1 MGCLISL
8 FFFHISSSLLTEQV
22 KNGLVYAIKKMFII
36 SIDIIKMN
44 KHIVSF
50 SIVSSSCIFYIFELT
65 AAHKLF
71 KKDHE
76 TNAKMSFLLY
86 K

>member
-1 MGCLISL
+1 MRCLINL
-8 FFFHISSSLLTEQV
+8 FFFHISLSLLTEQV

-36 SIDIIKMN
+36 SIGIIKMN

-50 SIVSSSCIFYIFELT
+50 SILCSSCIFYRFELT
-65 AAHKLF
+65 VVHKLF
-71 KKDHE
+71 NKDHE

-86 K
+86 Q